1 MREINNIIIHC
12 SATAE
17 GGNFKADDIQR
28 MHLQRGYRDIGYH
41 YVVDLDGTIEKG
53 RPIEEIGAHCK
64 GYNKHSI
71 GVCYIGGVDTTGK
84 AKDTRT
90 QAQKEA
96 LIKLLTEI
104 KREWPN
110 AKIAGHR
117 DFSED
122 KNGNG
127 KIDPWER
134 MKECP
139 CFDAIPEYTYI

>member
-17 GGNFKADDIQR
+17 GRDFRADDIKR